1 MTAVRRSG
9 KERDLSPLEKWRRLK
24 NKVLERASVEAK
36 PLPGTPDLEDS
47 EKTRYAISETPKKL
61 GDLDYVPIIAPK
73 PKGEATMI
81 PGQAQ
86 GGKGEATMVPGQAQG
101 AKGEATMVP
110 GQAQNAKGEATM
122 VPGQTQGAKGEATMI
137 PGQAQG
143 AKGEATMIPGQPQ
156 GGKGEAEMISG
167 RSSWRRKSEPKMIPG
182 ESLKRRGGGPTLIAG
197 QAKVK
202 TGPTM
207 IAGRAKTKAGPT
219 MIAGRAKTKAGPTLI
234 AGRAKTKAGPTMMA
248 GRARAKAGP
257 TMLRTTRKRPKLD
270 AAHRALAEKTVKT
283 FLDELRAIAER
294 QGMEFF
300 IEQPDTLT
308 VDFFTETKAL
318 RVAFTGREIDLERI
332 VVRDALSIGKTETAR
347 EKMLNRGEAEKGL
360 IRTAPVPKGISRD
373 FDWDDGHA
381 PDDAE
386 KLAPDAQIA
395 IEAHFFDAEEN
406 RDWMIELVNR
416 AQEEVSAE
424 AAKLTA
430 VSARR
435 LVMLLLDSLDVVTGT
450 E

>member
-1 MTAVRRSG
+1 MRRSG

-24 NKVLERASVEAK
+24 NKVLERTSVEAK

-47 EKTRYAISETPKKL
+47 EKNRYAISETPKKL

-86 GGKGEATMVPGQAQG
+86 GAKGEATMVPGQAQG

-110 GQAQNAKGEATM
+110 GQ
-122 VPGQTQGAKGEATMI
+122 P
-137 PGQAQG
+137 QG

-156 GGKGEAEMISG
+156 GAKGEATMVPGQPQGAKGEATMVPG

-182 ESLKRRGGGPTLIAG
+182 ESLKRRGGGPT
-197 QAKVK
+197 
-202 TGPTM
+202 M

-219 MIAGRAKTKAGPTLI
+219 MM
-234 AGRAKTKAGPTMMA
+234 AGRAKTKAGPTMIA

-332 VVRDALSIGKTETAR
+332 VVRDALSIGKTEMAR
-347 EKMLNRGEAEKGL
+347 EKMLNPGEAEKGL

-435 LVMLLLDSLDVVTGT
+435 LVMLLLDSLDAVTGT